1 MCELSWQALKE
12 SWEDNFKQAA
22 PVEGVQQQVEQ
33 PMEVEEDDR
42 LIGSLIGDDFYS
54 DDVPLNLTASGARVG
69 AQATSPV
76 MDELQEYLAEPVC
89 KDNKDFNKQG
99 VFQYWWDK
107 KDKWPQLTRM
117 WKQFHSAPATSAG
130 VERIFSKAGRNHGDL
145 RKSMEEGTLESAL
158 KAGVNSKL

>member
-89 KDNKDFNKQG
+89 KDNKDFNKQARG
-99 VFQYWWDK
+99 VSVLVGQK
-107 KDKWPQLTRM
+107 
-117 WKQFHSAPATSAG
+117 G
-130 VERIFSKAGRNHGDL
+130 
-145 RKSMEEGTLESAL
+145 
-158 KAGVNSKL
+158 